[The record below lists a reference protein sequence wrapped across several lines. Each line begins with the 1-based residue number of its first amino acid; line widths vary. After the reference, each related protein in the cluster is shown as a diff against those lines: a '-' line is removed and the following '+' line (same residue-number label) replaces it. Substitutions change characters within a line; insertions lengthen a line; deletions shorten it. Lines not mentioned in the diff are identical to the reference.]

1 MALREN
7 ERMMKV
13 LTMKVMYQLCNGLSE
28 GGIIHGDNK
37 MGKEE
42 YQSHNDVQNEIG
54 VMWSV
59 IIVEK
64 NVMQTMCPEMREDQK
79 KLSYEDK

>member
-1 MALREN
+1 
-7 ERMMKV
+7 
-13 LTMKVMYQLCNGLSE
+13 
-28 GGIIHGDNK
+28 

-64 NVMQTMCPEMREDQK
+64 NVMQTMCPEMRED
-79 KLSYEDK
+79 